1 MIRTGGTLLLNSQE
15 SEVGPGHAGIAPYRG
30 TLLFTYHYYDADNQ
44 GVGTLGHRELIF
56 NDDGWPILGTE
67 PFRY

>member
-1 MIRTGGTLLLNSQE
+1 M
-15 SEVGPGHAGIAPYRG
+15 GIAPYRG

-56 NDDGWPILGTE
+56 NEDGWPVLGTE
-67 PFRY
+67 PFLY